1 MVGTPQAFT
10 GATNAIRNVP
20 GGGTPWTLKRG
31 EGELTD
37 DGELEIKV
45 RGLVLAAGA
54 NAGTNPLAQFRG
66 LVSCLRADATIENV
80 STDLF
85 PATTG
90 AASAGGGNARIEAEL
105 TLPQPCIAPI
115 IFVTSPTGSWFAVTG
130 G

>member
-1 MVGTPQAFT
+1 M
-10 GATNAIRNVP
+10 
-20 GGGTPWTLKRG
+20 
-31 EGELTD
+31 
-37 DGELEIKV
+37 
-45 RGLVLAAGA
+45 
-54 NAGTNPLAQFRG
+54 AQFRG
-66 LVSCLRADATIENV
+66 LGSRLRADATIENV

-90 AASAGGGNARIEAEL
+90 AASAGGGNARIRAEL